1 MGNYKITPKKHKET
15 WKTKSVNKKLAV
27 IALTGLAIIAIASQV
42 NLEDS
47 TEEAQI
53 ETVEE
58 IEDVITIPI
67 KAARPA
73 CGPNSECYNP
83 SYHIAKIG
91 ETVSWKNKDSAFHSV
106 TSGYYENP
114 DGLFDS
120 DHLDPDEV
128 FSYTFEESGMY
139 PYYCTLH
146 PWMAGQIKVER

>member
-1 MGNYKITPKKHKET
+1 M
-15 WKTKSVNKKLAV
+15 NKKLAV

-42 NLEDS
+42 NLEDGS
-47 TEEAQI
+47 EEVEVEI
-53 ETVEE
+53 VEE
-58 IEDVITIPI
+58 IETDITIPV

-73 CGPNSECYNP
+73 CGPNPECYIP
-83 SYHIAKIG
+83 SYHVAKVG
-91 ETVSWKNKDSAFHSV
+91 QAVNSKNEDSAFHSV
-106 TSGYYENP
+106 TSGHYENP

-128 FSYTFEESGMY
+128 FSYKFEESGMY

>member
-1 MGNYKITPKKHKET
+1 M
-15 WKTKSVNKKLAV
+15 NKKLAV

-47 TEEAQI
+47 PEEEQV

-73 CGPNSECYNP
+73 CGPNSECYIP
-83 SYHIAKIG
+83 SYYTVKIG
-91 ETVSWKNKDSAFHSV
+91 ETVSWKNQDSAFHSV
-106 TSGYYENP
+106 TSGNYENP

-120 DHLDPDEV
+120 EHLDPGEV
-128 FSYTFEESGMY
+128 FSYKFEELGMY
-139 PYYCTLH
+139 SYYCTLH

>member
-1 MGNYKITPKKHKET
+1 M
-15 WKTKSVNKKLAV
+15 NKKLAV

-47 TEEAQI
+47 TEEAQVEI
-53 ETVEE
+53 VEE
-58 IEDVITIPI
+58 IETDITIPV

-73 CGPNSECYNP
+73 CGPNPECYIP
-83 SYHIAKIG
+83 SYHVAKVG
-91 ETVSWKNKDSAFHSV
+91 QAVNWKNEDSAFHSV
-106 TSGYYENP
+106 TSGHYENP

-120 DHLDPDEV
+120 DQVDPDEV

-146 PWMAGQIKVER
+146 PWMGGQIKVER

>member
-1 MGNYKITPKKHKET
+1 M
-15 WKTKSVNKKLAV
+15 NKKLAV

-47 TEEAQI
+47 PEEVQV

-73 CGPNSECYNP
+73 CGPNSECYIP
-83 SYHIAKIG
+83 SYYTVKIG
-91 ETVSWKNKDSAFHSV
+91 ETVSWKNQDSAFHSV
-106 TSGYYENP
+106 TSGNYENP

-120 DHLDPDEV
+120 EHLDPGEV
-128 FSYTFEESGMY
+128 FSYKFEELGMY
-139 PYYCTLH
+139 SYYCTLH

>member
-42 NLEDS
+42 NLEDGS
-47 TEEAQI
+47 EEVEVEIVEKI
-53 ETVEE
+53 ET
-58 IEDVITIPI
+58 DITIPV

-73 CGPNSECYNP
+73 CGPNPECYIP
-83 SYHIAKIG
+83 SYHVAKVG
-91 ETVSWKNKDSAFHSV
+91 QAVNWKNEDSAFHSV
-106 TSGYYENP
+106 TSGHYENP

-120 DHLDPDEV
+120 GHLDHAGI
-128 FSYTFEESGMY
+128 FSYTFEEAGIY

-146 PWMAGQIKVER
+146 PWMGGQIKVER

>member
-1 MGNYKITPKKHKET
+1 M
-15 WKTKSVNKKLAV
+15 NKKIAIIPV
-27 IALTGLAIIAIASQV
+27 ITIIAIIVAASQV
-42 NLEDS
+42 NLEDVP
-47 TEEAQI
+47 EETLEV

-73 CGPNSECYNP
+73 CGPNSECYIP
-83 SYHIAKIG
+83 SYYTVKIG
-91 ETVSWKNKDSAFHSV
+91 EIVSWKNQDSAFHSV
-106 TSGYYENP
+106 TSGNYENP

-120 DHLDPDEV
+120 DHLDPDEI
-128 FSYTFEESGMY
+128 FSYKFEESGMY